1 MDAIRHIILHYHFFK
16 NAGSTLARSLERNFA
31 ERFVLFDS
39 AHYNR
44 RIQPAELL
52 SFTNAHPQILAISS
66 HHLRPPAPKQ
76 DKVQF
81 HEMLLLREPLDR
93 LGSMYAF
100 YRRATVTPDPLTQ
113 EAKRR
118 TLRDFFLYLIDNQP
132 NLVSNAQ
139 VNLIA
144 NGGAQIPDERDAEK
158 ATILLCSIPVLGV
171 ADDFD
176 HFALVAEH
184 CLRPSFPHLDLSYAP
199 ENVTPGRK
207 NSLPD
212 RLRLFASECGTTLFD
227 KLQELN
233 RLDTALV
240 HAASEELQRR
250 VEWIGFREIHL
261 REFRRRIATQKRLYM
276 IARKRLRLQRAWRRV
291 KRFF

>member
-1 MDAIRHIILHYHFFK
+1 MDEIRHIILHYHFFK

-31 ERFVLFDS
+31 ERFVSFDTAS
-39 AHYNR
+39 YNG
-44 RIQPAELL
+44 RIHPLELL
-52 SFTNAHPQILAISS
+52 AFTNAHPQILAISS

-76 DKVQF
+76 NEAQF
-81 HEMLLLREPLDR
+81 HEMLLLRDPLDR

-118 TLRDFFLYLIDNQP
+118 TLREFFLYLVDYQP

-144 NGGAQIPDERDAEK
+144 NGGAQIPDEGDAEK
-158 ATILLCSIPVLGV
+158 ARVLLYDIPSLGV
-171 ADDFD
+171 ADKFD
-176 HFALVAEH
+176 HFALTAEH
-184 CLRPSFPHLDLSYAP
+184 YLRRFFPQLDLSYVP
-199 ENVTPGRK
+199 ENATPGRK
-207 NSLPD
+207 DTLPD
-212 RLRLFASECGTTLFD
+212 RLRALKSECGTSLFN

-240 HAASEELQRR
+240 HAAREELQRR
-250 VEWIGFREIHL
+250 VEQTGLREIHF
-261 REFRRRIATQKRLYM
+261 REFRRRIANQKRHHM
-276 IARKRLRLQRAWRRV
+276 ITSTRLRVQRAWGRL
-291 KRFF
+291 KRLF